1 MLRRNNTILEKA
13 RVEYHCFF
21 NRFIEMII
29 KNRKFIEKTRIEY
42 NYFLNRVE
50 LAYKYWLNKLGCNCC
65 SLNNDIMDNETMV
78 SLIIT
83 IFVVIL
89 LIIFYLII
97 EKS

>member
-1 MLRRNNTILEKA
+1 MLRRNNTIIEKA
-13 RVEYHCFF
+13 RF
-21 NRFIEMII
+21 
-29 KNRKFIEKTRIEY
+29 EY